1 MPRLVYPFLWFWAAA
16 GRVFGIQVRQT
27 VRLLDPWAR
36 ISRTRRGIRPRRINA
51 LLKGFHGHT
60 RYLEIGTF
68 LGHTFQAVKARV
80 RVGVDPDN
88 RFNHVFTPRRT
99 TVYQLTSDE
108 FFARSD
114 QGFDLVFL
122 DGLHEAEQTY
132 RDILNALASL
142 KPGGLILVDDVRPI
156 DFPSSLPSLAES
168 LNAKSISGLRHE
180 KWYGDVYKAIQLI
193 IVRHRDLGVAVFGN
207 HPGGHGQALIWR
219 VDAVDHHPQQEM
231 KAHDEL
237 AQIQFHDVF
246 PDVGE
251 PLWPAE
257 MELKEPSEWGH
268 LPWALPT
275 R

>member
-51 LLKGFHGHT
+51 LLKRFHGHT
-60 RYLEIGTF
+60 SYLEFGTF

-114 QGFDLVFL
+114 QGFDLVFS

-168 LNAKSISGLRHE
+168 LNAKSISGLSHD